1 LAFTGTRSLSYL
13 IPYLKH
19 NIIAVLRLTIEI
31 KKDDFY
37 RTHSNQIAKVIF
49 RLFEP
54 FPSISLLSWFG
65 FERSSDK
72 IYLLSHKMCLSSN
85 KHPSPLKIGL
95 TLAMLSILATLSSS
109 QNVSYAPP
117 PPINFTLLVQLNRSA
132 QESAFIGSK
141 RL

>member
-54 FPSISLLSWFG
+54 FPSISLLFHG
-65 FERSSDK
+65 LALKDRVIK
-72 IYLLSHKMCLSSN
+72 YIYYRIRCVFLPTST
-85 KHPSPLKIGL
+85 HPH
-95 TLAMLSILATLSSS
+95 SI
-109 QNVSYAPP
+109 
-117 PPINFTLLVQLNRSA
+117 
-132 QESAFIGSK
+132 
-141 RL
+141 